1 MLDMCVHN
9 LLAAQMLFSGEDRSP
24 RPGTWTFNVPM
35 WCRDAKH
42 EGLWYIKTW
51 ITFFTLFLFVLHCVF
66 CLSWIGAAASG
77 GVVASQT
84 DELTF
89 LRGMVLTNSVGLATF
104 KTIFPGRYTGRSPHI
119 HAKVSLTQC
128 QGNFIHVLCPSLC
141 QVVLS
146 LWQGI
151 AVDDKYVRYWL
162 DAT

>member
-1 MLDMCVHN
+1 
-9 LLAAQMLFSGEDRSP
+9 
-24 RPGTWTFNVPM
+24 
-35 WCRDAKH
+35 
-42 EGLWYIKTW
+42 
-51 ITFFTLFLFVLHCVF
+51 
-66 CLSWIGAAASG
+66 
-77 GVVASQT
+77 
-84 DELTF
+84 
-89 LRGMVLTNSVGLATF
+89 MVLTNSVGLATF